1 MNYTPPC
8 SSVHGISQGIIL
20 EWVAIS
26 FSRGSSQP
34 RDQTCISCIDRWILY
49 HWATREALSLQVYC
63 LSKSTYHS
71 SALGKPKP
79 RQGLPLD
86 SKYNLVLG
94 MAAVGLIHAL
104 HSGWTLVA
112 PPSKLRKLSKGQLH
126 PPQSCPP
133 KYQRPASTEEAIDVK
148 STSIQGLSMGLFPKL
163 LEQCGPV
170 ILVWFQG
177 GE

>member
-1 MNYTPPC
+1 MFLCPWDFPDKNTGVGC
-8 SSVHGISQGIIL
+8 HALLQGI
-20 EWVAIS
+20 
-26 FSRGSSQP
+26 FPTQGSNLHLL
-34 RDQTCISCIDRWILY
+34 CLLHCWWILY
-49 HWATREALSLQVYC
+49 LRTYWEALSLQVYC
-63 LSKSTYHS
+63 LSKSAYHS

-112 PPSKLRKLSKGQLH
+112 PPSKLRKLSKGLLH

-170 ILVWFQG
+170 ILV
-177 GE
+177 